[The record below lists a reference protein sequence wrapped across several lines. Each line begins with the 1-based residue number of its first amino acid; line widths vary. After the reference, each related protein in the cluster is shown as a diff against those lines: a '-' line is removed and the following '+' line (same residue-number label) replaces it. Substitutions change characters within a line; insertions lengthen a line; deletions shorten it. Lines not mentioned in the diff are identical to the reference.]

1 MKTVMKKMFSLLLV
15 AVLLVGA
22 LPFSAFA
29 AEKTL
34 SYALTLE
41 AGETYSVDAIK
52 AEKYSGSSTNY
63 WVHLRNTEDYVDGE
77 TFEAIE
83 GGDYTLYVVETIEE
97 SQPVIKTC
105 STCGESYNEGA
116 AHTCP
121 TVTCE
126 TCKETYTKGTS
137 HRCPTVTCETC
148 KETYTKGTS
157 HHCPTVTCENCNE
170 TYTKGTSHSCPDYET
185 SQTGKYTLR
194 VFANLYTGD
203 VKTKTIELKPY
214 TNLSE
219 NTLLYDF
226 ISKHESQIRAQ
237 IPSGYYWSG
246 NVYNHKNSDT
256 AIGTNTRLGAGT
268 SVYLNFRSSA
278 DYVYI
283 YVHTSRTYEIDRTY
297 KMDGKKVGETIY
309 KSEVKDIIKKNYN
322 VSSLSMFSN
331 ASDWEKYVQK
341 KSIDA
346 VDTVTAK
353 DGITEI
359 HVRVNGS
366 SKSSSTSKA
375 DSSNPKT
382 GDMIMTPVIVLGA
395 SATCLAVLFYLNKK
409 RAH

>member
-1 MKTVMKKMFSLLLV
+1 MKKMFCLMLV

-41 AGETYSVDAIK
+41 AGETYSVDTIK
-52 AEKYSGSSTNY
+52 AENYNGSSTNY
-63 WVHLRNTEDYVDGE
+63 WVHLRNTEDYLNGE

-83 GGDYTLYVVETIEE
+83 GGDYTLYVVETVEE
-97 SQPVIKTC
+97 SQPVINTC
-105 STCGESYNEGA
+105 NTCGESYHEGS

-137 HRCPTVTCETC
+137 HSCPTVTCETC

-157 HHCPTVTCENCNE
+157 HNCPTVTCAICKE
-170 TYTKGTSHSCPDYET
+170 TYTKGTSHSCPEYET
-185 SQTGKYTLR
+185 PQTGKYTLR
-194 VFANLYTGD
+194 IFANLYTGN
-203 VKTKTIELKPY
+203 VKTKTIELNSY

-219 NTLLYDF
+219 DTLIYDF
-226 ISKHESQIRAQ
+226 IANHASQIRAQ
-237 IPSGYYWSG
+237 VPSGYSWSG
-246 NVYNHKNSDT
+246 TVYNYKNNYT
-256 AIGTNTRLGAGT
+256 AIGTNTKLGAGT
-268 SVYLNFRSSA
+268 NVYLNFYSSA

-283 YVHTSRTYEIDRTY
+283 YVHTSRTYEIARTY
-297 KMDGKKVGETIY
+297 KMDGKKVGETVY
-309 KSEVKDIIKKNYN
+309 KSEVKDIVKKNYN
-322 VSSLSMFSN
+322 TSSMKMFSTT
-331 ASDWEKYVQK
+331 SDWEKYVQN
-341 KSIDA
+341 KSIDS
-346 VDTVTAK
+346 VDTVTVQN
-353 DGITEI
+353 GITEI

-366 SKSSSTSKA
+366 SSSNSSAKA

-395 SATCLAVLFYLNKK
+395 SATCLAVLYYLNKK
-409 RAH
+409 RAY